1 MYASVG
7 REVCRGMQGS
17 RGPWGLVGGYLGR
30 GGEGSLPYASNDLG
44 AREKKE
50 LEYGTSQVYI
60 RYILDYM

>member
-30 GGEGSLPYASNDLG
+30 GGKGLC
-44 AREKKE
+44 RMQVMT
-50 LEYGTSQVYI
+50 LEQGRKRVGVWYVSG
-60 RYILDYM
+60 LH

>member
-44 AREKKE
+44 AREKKSWSMVR
-50 LEYGTSQVYI
+50 LRSTLGTY
-60 RYILDYM
+60 